1 MNCQNVWQIN
11 ALMLHKMKTCFCWP
25 FSQNVKKNVLK
36 MSRIFFFCFLIRFQ
50 FSKWEK
56 NIIYNKSEY
65 NIYQGSFLFCIWI
78 YPFKFIIIFI
88 FRTKHMSKIYFEKFF
103 KDLAFLV
110 KSSTYHNIRHAY
122 VSKIVHYSYI
132 YGIHAYKLLLM

>member
-1 MNCQNVWQIN
+1 MTDKCTNVAQNEDMFLLAFFTKCQKKCLENV
-11 ALMLHKMKTCFCWP
+11 
-25 FSQNVKKNVLK
+25 SD
-36 MSRIFFFCFLIRFQ
+36 IFFFHFLIRFQ

-56 NIIYNKSEY
+56 NTIYNKSEY
-65 NIYQGSFLFCIWI
+65 NIYQGSFLFCFWI
-78 YPFKFIIIFI
+78 YPFKFIIIFV

-122 VSKIVHYSYI
+122 VSKIVHFSYI